1 MNAQEYRQLKAQKP
15 KGDAIDVTLPSGAV
29 FKLRKVSM
37 VPYALSANMPRVLQQ
52 KAAESWKAEGLMES
66 DGPLAQKLQAENVED
81 NKQALILV
89 SKVIQ
94 DACVSPRIEVG
105 GGVDALDPSELEE
118 PDVWHIFKWATNQ
131 LPGSVVETAGGP
143 VEHDALAKFRK
154 QPARKSRTRTP
165 LEEVLAAP

>member
-118 PDVWHIFKWATNQ
+118 PDVWHIFKWATGQ

>member
-154 QPARKSRTRTP
+154 QPARKSRVRANGDA
-165 LEEVLAAP
+165 VSSAA